1 MKQPSNA
8 RRIWSRL
15 GYSGR
20 KAVVFLSIAISL
32 GVVLNIPVVILC
44 MTQSRNSF
52 HIFGTYHI
60 KLW

>member
-1 MKQPSNA
+1 MKQPWNA

-20 KAVVFLSIAISL
+20 KAVVFLPIEISL

-44 MTQSRNSF
+44 MTHHAIHSTSLV
-52 HIFGTYHI
+52 HII
-60 KLW
+60 